1 MAAASRGLGPQ
12 SSLSTP
18 PPDSPAPSKDKS
30 SELNIL
36 STYTSLLTSN
46 HTLTA
51 PLAAILSLITIL
63 SHSPPSTSSETL
75 SLLSHHSTILKT
87 SLSNPIPAT
96 AGTDLFQRYV
106 VGTLQSPTSSTSS
119 SSSSTEDGFKGI
131 RDQLLENGRAFV
143 ERATEA
149 RGVIAQTAKKLV
161 REGSTVMTSGGSRVV
176 GAVLNAAAE
185 EGVRF
190 RVIYVRA
197 ASSSSSAAQG
207 REQEKEKGKD
217 GMLAQLREKGVRV
230 AVIPPEAVAYSVGET
245 TMVMV
250 GAEGVVENGGVVSRL
265 GTYQMTML
273 AKGKGKPVYVVAESH
288 KFVRLY
294 PLGQYDLPVR
304 QTVLD
309 FRDQDD
315 DDHEGGS
322 ESSGVYEEVVDFTP
336 PELITALVTEAGVH
350 TPSAVSEELI
360 KIWY

>member
-1 MAAASRGLGPQ
+1 MAASSRGLNPQ

-18 PPDSPAPSKDKS
+18 PPDSPAPPNTES

-36 STYTSLLTSN
+36 TTYTSLLTKN
-46 HTLTA
+46 PTLTA
-51 PLAAILSLITIL
+51 PLAAILSLITLL
-63 SHSPPSTSSETL
+63 SDSPPSTSSETL
-75 SLLSHHSTILKT
+75 SLLSHHSAILKK
-87 SLSNPIPAT
+87 SLPNPISAT

-106 VGTLQSPTSSTSS
+106 VGTLQSPTNTST
-119 SSSSTEDGFKGI
+119 SSSSTEDAFKSI

-149 RGVIAQTAKKLV
+149 RQVIAQTARKFV
-161 REGSTVMTSGGSRVV
+161 REGNTVLTSGGSRVV
-176 GAVLNAAAE
+176 NAVLNAAAE

-190 RVIYVRA
+190 RVIYVR
-197 ASSSSSAAQG
+197 SALQA
-207 REQEKEKGKD
+207 REKKEKEKEKETD
-217 GMLAQLREKGVRV
+217 GMLRTQSLREMGIHV
-230 AVIPPEAVAYSVGET
+230 AVIPPEAVAYSLGET

-250 GAEGVVENGGVVSRL
+250 GAEGVVENGGIVSRL
-265 GTYQMTML
+265 GTYQMAML
-273 AKGKGKPVYVVAESH
+273 AKSKRKPVYVVAESH

-309 FRDQDD
+309 FRGRD
-315 DDHEGGS
+315 DDHHDDV
-322 ESSGVYEEVVDFTP
+322 SGRSGADEEAVDYTP